1 MAAGPP
7 HACQPARYGEAAAIS
22 AGPWENAMVSE
33 PRLTLITRPGCH
45 LCEMAK
51 EAIDRVVVV
60 TGDRWIEVDVTGD
73 LELEREYGDRVP
85 VVLLDG
91 KEHGYWRVE
100 EDRLLR
106 DLAVAG

>member
-1 MAAGPP
+1 MMA
-7 HACQPARYGEAAAIS
+7 
-22 AGPWENAMVSE
+22 SE

-45 LCEMAK
+45 LCEVAK
-51 EAIDRVVVV
+51 EAIDRVVAT

-73 LELEREYGDRVP
+73 LELEREYGERLP

-106 DLAVAG
+106 DLSRVG